1 MVRLRTFSKV
11 YQAAAEVTR
20 IFKGRDVLDGT
31 TTNSASEPESET
43 KGSEAEEVP
52 LAPVEES
59 TGPIALVLHA
69 NHLLDKM
76 HLPHQNFEGRPFSLT
91 LGTET
96 LLCTGAKGA
105 DGLLPRACYI
115 YGVVV
120 VSGPCRV
127 GEHAYRS
134 YFDPW
139 VVLPKPVQSS
149 KAWGGPNAVDVTKAA
164 EHRTAYLAVKRI
176 VDDLLRYPLP
186 RQPLPSSGP
195 TRLEP
200 VQAAQVQDDSAL
212 KIMKLEFEKMVLEVL
227 YSLADLYF
235 HVLFAA
241 RDGLLEGTAGGS
253 VVNG

>member
-1 MVRLRTFSKV
+1 VVRLRTFSQV

-20 IFKGRDVLDGT
+20 IYKGRDVLDGT
-31 TTNSASEPESET
+31 TTNSASETESET

-52 LAPVEES
+52 PARVEES

-76 HLPHQNFEGRPFSLT
+76 QLPHQNFEGRPFSLP

-127 GEHAYRS
+127 GEYAYRS

-149 KAWGGPNAVDVTKAA
+149 KPWGGPNAVDVTKAA
-164 EHRTAYLAVKRI
+164 EHRTAYLAVKQI
-176 VDDLLRYPLP
+176 VDALLRYPLA

-195 TRLEP
+195 TRSEP

-212 KIMKLEFEKMVLEVL
+212 KMMKLECEKMVLEVL
-227 YSLADLYF
+227 YSLADFYI

-253 VVNG
+253 